1 MQQAGEDMGR
11 VGTLEINQ
19 DLRFQRRAW
28 VFERVGWVA
37 MAVVIAMAV
46 AGVFGHGISSKEST
60 SSRDGNL
67 KVEFSRV
74 TRHQSPDTI
83 RLTLAPGAVQGD
95 EARIAFS
102 SRSVDGMDIETVYP
116 EPESV
121 ETGADETVFVFILT
135 DEGTLTEIVF
145 NVLFD
150 DVGRRKASVTL
161 EGYQPAEFSQFVL
174 P

>member
-1 MQQAGEDMGR
+1 MQQTVEGIER

-37 MAVVIAMAV
+37 MAVVIALAV
-46 AGVFGHGISSKEST
+46 VGVFGHGIASKSSAT
-60 SSRDGNL
+60 SRDGNL
-67 KVEFSRV
+67 KVDYSRV
-74 TRHQSPDTI
+74 ARHQSPDTI
-83 RLTLAPGAVQGD
+83 RLTLAPGAVRGD

-102 SRSVDGMDIETVYP
+102 RRTVDGMDIETVYP

-121 ETGADETVFVFILT
+121 ETGADETVFTFMLT
-135 DEGTLTEIVF
+135 EDGTLTEIVF
-145 NVLFD
+145 NVLFED
-150 DVGRRKASVTL
+150 IGRRRASITL
-161 EGYQPAEFSQFVL
+161 DGSPPVELSQFVL